1 MQTSLLTYRRGA
13 EFGGPA
19 HDLSAFQA
27 CTETLFSAGGGGKAG
42 AKRGLAG
49 HRGARPYHGLVS
61 SCSTLLR
68 LALLNL
74 PLQGGPASLLSVSA
88 GFELSTLGGLTLR
101 RLTLVNGG
109 RVGYLA
115 ELSDQLGTGLVGS
128 FDLGS
133 EIPKAHLGE
142 LASKPVEVLRLESQR
157 LVCFG
162 QTLPVLR
169 LHLKVF
175 GR

>member
-13 EFGGPA
+13 EFGSPT
-19 HDLSAFQA
+19 HDLPAFQP
-27 CTETLFSAGGGGKAG
+27 CTETLFSAGSGGKAG

-49 HRGARPYHGLVS
+49 HRGAGAHYGLVS
-61 SCSTLLR
+61 PCSTLLR

-74 PLQGGPASLLSVSA
+74 PLQCGPASLLSVTA
-88 GFELSTLGGLTLR
+88 GFELGTLGGLTLR
-101 RLTLVNGG
+101 RLALVDGG
-109 RVGYLA
+109 GVGYLA
-115 ELSDQLGTGLVGS
+115 ELSDQLGTSLVGS
-128 FDLGS
+128 FDLGG

-142 LASKPVEVLRLESQR
+142 LTCQPVEVLRLESQR

-162 QTLPVLR
+162 QALPVLG
-169 LHLKVF
+169 LHLEVF